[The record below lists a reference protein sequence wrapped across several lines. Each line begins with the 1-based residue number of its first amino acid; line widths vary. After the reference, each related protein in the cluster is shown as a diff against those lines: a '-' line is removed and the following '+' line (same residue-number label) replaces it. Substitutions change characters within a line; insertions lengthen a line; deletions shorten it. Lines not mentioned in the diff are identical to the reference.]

1 MTLIACKYCR
11 INYNILL
18 IEKYDNFRLIKMRT
32 TGVLNNMY
40 GSRDPTDYKSTTS
53 DDMAI
58 TFQNIQILFFGY
70 AFAIVLVL
78 IVFGCEFLYYYYF
91 RTPEKMFT

>member
-1 MTLIACKYCR
+1 MLMQKYV
-11 INYNILL
+11 L
-18 IEKYDNFRLIKMRT
+18 FRFIKMRT

-40 GSRDPTDYKSTTS
+40 GARDPSDYKSNTS
-53 DDMAI
+53 EDMAI
-58 TFQNIQILFFGY
+58 SFQNIQILFFGY